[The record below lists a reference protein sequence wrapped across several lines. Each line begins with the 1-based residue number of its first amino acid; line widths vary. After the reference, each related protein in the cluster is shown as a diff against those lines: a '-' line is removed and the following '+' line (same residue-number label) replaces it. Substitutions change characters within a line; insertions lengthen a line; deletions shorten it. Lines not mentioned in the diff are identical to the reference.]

1 MIDILLQGVLL
12 GGYYAILAMGLAFLY
27 SIMGIINLA
36 HGSFAVLAAYLI
48 LAMTDS
54 IGLPLAVAILAVLP
68 MMALIGALVDRL
80 IFEPVQK
87 GGQLLSVL
95 ATFGL
100 SVVIDNMIFQIWG
113 ANTHT
118 LANALGDL
126 AWASWEVGGIW
137 VGKIAVYTLFAA
149 IGLLLA
155 LSLLIARTPLGRAI
169 RATAT
174 DADTA
179 GLVGV
184 DARRARTIA
193 SALAFVAIGVAGTA
207 LGMRT
212 TFTPYAGVT
221 QLLFAFQA
229 AVIGGST
236 SVRGTLFGG
245 IILGLAQTLGAT
257 VHTQGFLI
265 GGHLVFFA
273 ALFLRLRFGVF
284 SLAALRKAR
293 T

>member
-12 GGYYAILAMGLAFLY
+12 GGYYALLAVGLAFLY

-36 HGSFAVLAAYLI
+36 HGSFAVLAAYLV

-54 IGLPLAVAILAVLP
+54 LGINVWLAVLAVLP
-68 MMALIGALVDRL
+68 IMAVIGALVDRL

-100 SVVIDNMIFQIWG
+100 SVVIDNLIFQIWG
-113 ANTHT
+113 ANTRT

-126 AWASWEVGGIW
+126 AWASWEIGGLW
-137 VGKIAVYTLFAA
+137 VGKVSVYILLAAV
-149 IGLLLA
+149 GLLTGLT
-155 LSLLIARTPLGRAI
+155 LLIARTPLGRAI

-174 DADTA
+174 DPDTA

-193 SALAFVAIGVAGTA
+193 SALAFVAIGVAGAA

-245 IILGLAQTLGAT
+245 ITLGLAQTLGAT
-257 VHTQGFLI
+257 IHTQGFLI

-273 ALFLRLRFGVF
+273 ALFLRLQFGT
-284 SLAALRKAR
+284 LRLPKLRRASA
-293 T
+293 

>member
-1 MIDILLQGVLL
+1 MIEILLQGVLL
-12 GGYYAILAMGLAFLY
+12 GGYYAVLAVGLAFLY

-36 HGSFAVLAAYLI
+36 HGSFAVLAAYLV
-48 LAMTDS
+48 LAMVDMAG
-54 IGLPLAVAILAVLP
+54 IPLPLAILAVLP
-68 MMALIGALVDRL
+68 IMALLGALVDRL
-80 IFEPVQK
+80 IFEPAQK
-87 GGQLLSVL
+87 GGQLLAVL

-100 SVVIDNMIFQIWG
+100 SIVIDNLIFQVWG
-113 ANTHT
+113 ANTRT

-126 AWASWEVGGIW
+126 AWASWQVGDLWI
-137 VGKIAVYTLFAA
+137 GKISVYTLLAA
-149 IGLLLA
+149 MGLLAA
-155 LSLLIARTPLGRAI
+155 LSLLISRTPLGREI

-193 SALAFVAIGVAGTA
+193 SALAFVAIGVAGVA
-207 LGMRT
+207 FGMRT
-212 TFTPYAGVT
+212 TFTPYSGVT

-236 SVRGTLFGG
+236 SVRGTLVGG
-245 IILGLAQTLGAT
+245 IILGLAQTIGAT

-273 ALFLRLRFGVF
+273 ALFLRLKFGDF
-284 SLAALRKAR
+284 SLAAFRRAR
-293 T
+293 I